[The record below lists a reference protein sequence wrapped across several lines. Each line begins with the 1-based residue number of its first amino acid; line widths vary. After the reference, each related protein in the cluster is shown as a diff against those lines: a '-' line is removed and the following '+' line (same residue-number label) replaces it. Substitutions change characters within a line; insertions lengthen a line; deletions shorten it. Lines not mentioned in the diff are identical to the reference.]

1 MIRRWYS
8 KLFATDYLLPMV
20 AQKILRNI
28 KARLVLEPSGS
39 PAKQFPSRIFYCT
52 LRNQVIHP
60 ECPPSTNCTL
70 HVFLDT
76 PWPRGIKSIALTDLK
91 LELTMND
98 KQNVYVSNST
108 ETKGID
114 RETQTTL
121 EQEQSLSDILDN
133 FCEDNE

>member
-1 MIRRWYS
+1 
-8 KLFATDYLLPMV
+8 
-20 AQKILRNI
+20 
-28 KARLVLEPSGS
+28 
-39 PAKQFPSRIFYCT
+39 
-52 LRNQVIHP
+52 
-60 ECPPSTNCTL
+60 
-70 HVFLDT
+70 LDT
-76 PWPRGIKSIALTDLK
+76 PWPRGIKSIALTDLR